1 MNYTEVVKFDYNPDD
16 ANDKKASM
24 KYLFLAR
31 FTKEDRTLEAAYNA
45 WGLLKFDPKKDYVE
59 QFVLKVEELA
69 KNWVTMR
76 MPN

>member
-31 FTKEDRTLEAAYNA
+31 FGNYCIKIQRAVQKTRSFVTKLCPFGA
-45 WGLLKFDPKKDYVE
+45 V
-59 QFVLKVEELA
+59 
-69 KNWVTMR
+69 
-76 MPN
+76 